1 MQSFYKEQIALLKQ
15 SIKKHDKFQGL
26 SNDPCRFQVLLK
38 ILHLSDDLVYIYL
51 ELSESKKLKTKVE
64 TTFVLKCFAVCG

>member
-1 MQSFYKEQIALLKQ
+1 MTLV
-15 SIKKHDKFQGL
+15 D
-26 SNDPCRFQVLLK
+26 CRFQVLLK

>member
-1 MQSFYKEQIALLKQ
+1 MTSFKDWAMTLV
-15 SIKKHDKFQGL
+15 D
-26 SNDPCRFQVLLK
+26 CRFQVLLK

-64 TTFVLKCFAVCG
+64 TTFVLKCFAVCGWLEGRGKWK